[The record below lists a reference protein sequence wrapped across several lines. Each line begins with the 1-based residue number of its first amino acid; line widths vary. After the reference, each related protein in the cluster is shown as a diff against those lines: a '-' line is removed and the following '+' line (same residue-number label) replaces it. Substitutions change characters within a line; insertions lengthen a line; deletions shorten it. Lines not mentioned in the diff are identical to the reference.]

1 MALTN
6 NMLERYAS
14 WVVRRSSLVLLLVA
28 VCTVAATIGVSHL
41 TSNPDNR
48 VFFGPDNPQLR
59 ALENLEQTYTRTDN
73 VFIAVAPD
81 SGTIATPYALNIV
94 RELTDAAWQIP
105 YSSRVDSISNYQY
118 TRAVGDDL
126 DVSDLIGDEQLLSD
140 QSARAVVQI
149 ALSKSFLVNRLIS
162 PDAAVTGVNITVLKP
177 EGNANAVYEVNDYTK
192 TLINDFESRYP
203 DIKLYVTGGVPFDV
217 AFSVLPNQEGAILIP
232 IMFVLILLIVG
243 LSFRTVWATVS
254 VLLLV
259 VLSVATAHGLA
270 GWAGAVL
277 NAGTIGAPIMIATL
291 SVAHCVHIL
300 VTVSQRMADGWGQ
313 KEAVRE
319 AVRINLTPILITSA
333 TTAIG
338 FLSLNF
344 SDAPPF
350 RLLGNI
356 VAVGVLVG
364 FILSVTLLPAILSKV
379 RLPIVSQSILRPRFS
394 AFAKTVVRRH
404 KLLLWLMPA
413 IVVLLSFGNFRITLD
428 DNFLTY
434 FSDKFEIRRDTN
446 FVEERL
452 TGLNAL
458 EWSLPA
464 KDEGGV
470 NDPEY
475 LRTMD
480 KFIQWLRTQDKV
492 NNVVGLSQTIKE
504 LNQSM
509 NGGDP
514 AFNKIPESR
523 ELAAQ
528 YLLLYELSLPYG
540 LDLNSSVDVGKSEA
554 RVVAL
559 VQGASSADIRK
570 LAVAG
575 DAWLAKNAGSQA
587 IAASGLS
594 LVFAY
599 ISERNINSMLFGS
612 LLALILISFIL
623 IFALRNI
630 KIGLVSLLPNLLP
643 VVMALGLWGYLVG
656 VAGLSIA
663 IVAAVTLGIV
673 VDDTVHFLNRY
684 LRARREQGQTAEQ
697 AIVSTFETVGVALWI
712 TSFTLIVGFTV
723 LFFSGFKVN
732 SELGILTAVT
742 IAFALVADFLL
753 LPAIL
758 LVLDKLYPQADNQAM
773 RISES

>member
-1 MALTN
+1 
-6 NMLERYAS
+6 
-14 WVVRRSSLVLLLVA
+14 
-28 VCTVAATIGVSHL
+28 
-41 TSNPDNR
+41 
-48 VFFGPDNPQLR
+48 VF
-59 ALENLEQTYTRTDN
+59 
-73 VFIAVAPD
+73 
-81 SGTIATPYALNIV
+81 
-94 RELTDAAWQIP
+94 
-105 YSSRVDSISNYQY
+105 
-118 TRAVGDDL
+118 
-126 DVSDLIGDEQLLSD
+126 
-140 QSARAVVQI
+140 
-149 ALSKSFLVNRLIS
+149 
-162 PDAAVTGVNITVLKP
+162 
-177 EGNANAVYEVNDYTK
+177 
-192 TLINDFESRYP
+192 
-203 DIKLYVTGGVPFDV
+203 
-217 AFSVLPNQEGAILIP
+217 
-232 IMFVLILLIVG
+232 
-243 LSFRTVWATVS
+243 
-254 VLLLV
+254 
-259 VLSVATAHGLA
+259 
-270 GWAGAVL
+270 
-277 NAGTIGAPIMIATL
+277 
-291 SVAHCVHIL
+291 
-300 VTVSQRMADGWGQ
+300 
-313 KEAVRE
+313 
-319 AVRINLTPILITSA
+319 
-333 TTAIG
+333 
-338 FLSLNF
+338 
-344 SDAPPF
+344 
-350 RLLGNI
+350 
-356 VAVGVLVG
+356 
-364 FILSVTLLPAILSKV
+364 
-379 RLPIVSQSILRPRFS
+379 
-394 AFAKTVVRRH
+394 
-404 KLLLWLMPA
+404 
-413 IVVLLSFGNFRITLD
+413 LLSFGNFRITLD

-434 FSDKFEIRRDTN
+434 FSDKFEIRRDTD

-480 KFIQWLRTQDKV
+480 EFIHWLRKQDKV
-492 NNVVGLSQTIKE
+492 NNVVGLSQTVKE

-509 NGGDP
+509 NGDDP
-514 AFNKIPESR
+514 AFNTIPESR

-559 VQGASSADIRK
+559 MQGASSADIRE
-570 LAVAG
+570 LAAMG
-575 DAWLAKNAGSQA
+575 DAWLAENAGSRA

-630 KIGLVSLLPNLLP
+630 RIGLISLLPNLLP

-663 IVAAVTLGIV
+663 VVAAVTLGIV

-712 TSFTLIVGFTV
+712 TSLTLIVGFTV

-758 LVLDKLYPQADNQAM
+758 LLLEKFYPFGDDPTVASATD
-773 RISES
+773 ITEG